1 MNNPLV
7 SDPMLRGLDIATTPE
22 ASAPAPKT
30 AVAAR
35 ARVKPVERSQL
46 IWRTIDVENL
56 IEEDHPAR
64 AIWAFVGGLDL
75 KAFYAPIAVIEGEA
89 GRPAWDPRLLVSLW
103 VYSYSRGIGSARE
116 IARRCSFD
124 PAFQWL
130 CGMDSVNYHTL
141 SDFRVHFEQ
150 GLKELFVQALG
161 VLSAVG
167 LISLERTMH
176 DGTKVKA
183 CAAADSFRSEECL
196 QAHLAA
202 ARQQIEGL
210 EENVEQEPTRQRAA
224 QQRAAQQREQRVM
237 QALQELQAIRQSKHG
252 PTEKESARA
261 SMSDPQA
268 RIMKQ
273 SGGGYAPS
281 YNVQLSTD
289 AQNKIIVGAGV
300 SQNSSDYG
308 ELAGGLQRVE
318 QNLGRKPAQVVTD
331 GGFTSRENILQMAA
345 QGIDFIGPDSEQ
357 EQSSAGQLS
366 QRGISPQFHPQAFV
380 YDAQQDTY
388 CCPAGQSLRHA
399 GQEQRPGVIKH
410 QYRAELTACKN
421 CLFKPKCC
429 PQATTQG
436 RSLIRT
442 VEAPEVSQ
450 FRQKMRT
457 PEAKEIYR
465 QRSEVAEFPNAWIK
479 DKFGLRQ
486 FHVRGLAKVLM
497 EVLWVSLTYNIK
509 QWIRLCWRTTLVDSK
524 A

>member
-7 SDPMLRGLDIATTPE
+7 SDPMLKGLDIATNPE
-22 ASAPAPKT
+22 VAAPTPKT

-35 ARVKPVERSQL
+35 ARVKPVDRSQL

-64 AIWAFVGGLDL
+64 AIWAFVGQLDL
-75 KAFYAPIAVIEGEA
+75 AAFYAPIEAVEGGA
-89 GRPAWDPRLLVSLW
+89 GRPPWDPQLLISLW
-103 VYSYSRGIGSARE
+103 IYSYSRGIGSARE
-116 IARRCSFD
+116 IERRCKFE

-130 CGMDSVNYHTL
+130 CGMDTINHHSL
-141 SDFRVHFEQ
+141 SDFRVLFEQ
-150 GLKELFVQALG
+150 GLKELFEQVLG
-161 VLSAVG
+161 VLSAAN
-167 LISLERTMH
+167 LLSLERVMH
-176 DGTKVKA
+176 DGTKIKA
-183 CAAADSFRSEECL
+183 CAAAGSFRSQEPL
-196 QAHLAA
+196 QAHLEA
-202 ARQQIEGL
+202 ARQQIRSL
-210 EENVEQEPTRQRAA
+210 EASVAEEPTRQRAA
-224 QQRAAQQREQRVM
+224 QQRAAQEREQRLM
-237 QALQELQAIRQSKHG
+237 EALEQLQAIRQTKHD
-252 PTEKESARA
+252 PTDKQSARA

-281 YNVQLSTD
+281 YNVQLTTD

-308 ELAGGLQRVE
+308 ELASGLQRVE
-318 QNLGRKPAQVVTD
+318 QNLGRKPTQVVTD
-331 GGFTSRENILQMAA
+331 GGFTSRQNILEMAA
-345 QGIDFIGPDSEQ
+345 QGIDFIGPESGP

-366 QRGISPQFHPQAFV
+366 QRTISPEFHPQAFV

-388 CCPAGQSLRHA
+388 CCPAGQSLRHV

-421 CLFKPKCC
+421 CSFKPKCC

-497 EVLWVSLTYNIK
+497 EVLWVCLTYNIN

-524 A
+524 T